1 SKRHKRKRFSH
12 KSKVFFLFSFNKN
25 SAKSSCV
32 SCALRMLQIRVL
44 NEDLQRK
51 AKEELNEVPTRI
63 YEDLKAL
70 RKWIEEQA
78 HLYANIDDQFL
89 IAFLRGCKYSLE
101 KAKKKI
107 DSYYTLKSAFP
118 TLCNVT
124 NVDSARFRE
133 IFRLGLCLPL
143 PDPLH
148 DNGPRIFIMRGGL
161 PTAERFTV
169 EELMAVN
176 HVLQDIL
183 MLEDDYAVVNGL
195 VMIND
200 FKTLALT
207 HVLQANP
214 MFLKKFLTYNYEA
227 IPLRIKSNHF
237 LNAPKMFDSV
247 YNVGKPMLP
256 LKQQDRIFFHSSLDS
271 LSRYV
276 PLKYLPNDYGGENGS
291 IAKIID
297 EWDKKLDKYRDHFSK
312 STEWGTDEELR
323 IGETKDQNGLFGIDG
338 SFRKLEV
345 D

>member
-1 SKRHKRKRFSH
+1 MS
-12 KSKVFFLFSFNKN
+12 
-25 SAKSSCV
+25 
-32 SCALRMLQIRVL
+32 QIRSL

-78 HLYANIDDQFL
+78 HLYANMDDQFL
-89 IAFLRGCKYSLE
+89 IAFLRGCKYSVE
-101 KAKKKI
+101 KAKRKI
-107 DSYYTLKSAFP
+107 ESYYTLKSAFP
-118 TLCNVT
+118 TFFNVT

-133 IFRLGLCLPL
+133 IFRLGPFLYLPK
-143 PDPLH
+143 PLH

-207 HVLQANP
+207 HVLQATP
-214 MFLKKFLTYNYEA
+214 MFLKKFITYNYEA
-227 IPLRIKSNHF
+227 MPLRIKSNHF
-237 LNAPKMFDSV
+237 LNAPKIFDTV

-271 LSRYV
+271 LSQYV
-276 PLKYLPNDYGGENGS
+276 PLKYLPNDYGGENSS
-291 IAKIID
+291 IAEIIE
-297 EWDKKLDKYRDHFSK
+297 EWDKKLDKYREYFSK
-312 STEWGTDEELR
+312 STEWGAHEELR
-323 IGETKDQNGLFGIDG
+323 IGETKDYNGLYGIEG